1 MTNSKPIL
9 VIRFYEMLFDSQDLE
24 FLQQKIQKKYP
35 DYNVLLR
42 NYKTKEN
49 YPDIEVLNP
58 NPELE
63 SINLE
68 DILNFI
74 ENEHKLKNSN

>member
-1 MTNSKPIL
+1 MKNSKPIL

-24 FLQQKIQKKYP
+24 YLQKKIQEKYP

-74 ENEHKLKNSN
+74 ENERKLKNSN